1 MRRIVWA
8 LLIVS
13 AAVGLA
19 MLMRLNHG
27 NVAVLWPPYRID
39 VSVNLAV
46 LVLLFAFIALHWL
59 LVALSSAWRLPTRVR
74 EYRERRR
81 RETALA
87 SLRDGLFALFE
98 GRYGRAER
106 LAQHA
111 LVDTSLAGA
120 ASLVA
125 ARAAHRMQE
134 AERRDRWLESAREEP
149 GAWHAQLM
157 TSAELAL
164 DEQRPEDALAAIE
177 TLRGGG
183 PRSMHAMRLSLRAFE
198 MSEDWA
204 SLLQTLRELEKRDAL
219 HPAAIRGLRI
229 RAYRALF
236 SAPHA
241 DAGYVQ
247 RLYASL
253 TPADLAV
260 DEVVEAASR
269 AFARVD
275 LADQAARAI
284 ERALDARFADSLV
297 SLYAEL
303 DAVPARERLANAE
316 RWRARYGDDA
326 VLLSTLGRL
335 CAAGELWGKAEEFLL
350 LAAHA
355 GPGPHAHL
363 MLARLYEAMG
373 RVDDANRRYRLAAL
387 GRDEAGTPL
396 AS

>member
-1 MRRIVWA
+1 M
-8 LLIVS
+8 
-13 AAVGLA
+13 
-19 MLMRLNHG
+19 
-27 NVAVLWPPYRID
+27 
-39 VSVNLAV
+39 
-46 LVLLFAFIALHWL
+46 
-59 LVALSSAWRLPTRVR
+59 R

-87 SLRDGLFALFE
+87 SLRDGLLALFE
-98 GRYGRAER
+98 GRFGRAER

-111 LVDTSLAGA
+111 LVDTSLVGA

-134 AERRDRWLESAREEP
+134 SERRDRWLESAGDEP
-149 GAWHAQLM
+149 GAWHAKLI

-164 DEQRPEDALAAIE
+164 DEKRPEDALAAIE
-177 TLRGGG
+177 TLRSGG
-183 PRSMHAMRLSLRAFE
+183 PRPLHAMRLSLRAYE
-198 MSEDWA
+198 MAEDWS

-219 HPAAIRGLRI
+219 PPAAIRGLKI

-241 DAGYVQ
+241 DAEVVQ
-247 RLYASL
+247 RLHASL
-253 TPADLAV
+253 APSDLAI
-260 DEVVEAASR
+260 DEVVEAAAR

-275 LADQAARAI
+275 LPDQAARAI
-284 ERALDARFADSLV
+284 ERALETRFADSLV

-326 VLLSTLGRL
+326 VLLATLGRL

-355 GPGPHAHL
+355 GGGPQAQL

-373 RVDDANRRYRLAAL
+373 RVDEANRRFRLVAL
-387 GRDEAGTPL
+387 GSDEEGATLP
-396 AS
+396 